1 MPATALSFV
10 VASIGPKTIAGIR
23 LNIFLGRKT
32 MAAMKQNLDEVQ
44 ELKAEIDFL
53 NYKIKNYRSGLIR
66 IVEMESYPIESGST
80 DYDGLY
86 PTGKFALKVLHGEWP
101 DD

>member
-1 MPATALSFV
+1 
-10 VASIGPKTIAGIR
+10 
-23 LNIFLGRKT
+23 
-32 MAAMKQNLDEVQ
+32 MAAMKNQLDDVE
-44 ELKAEIDFL
+44 ELKQEIEFL
-53 NYKIKNYRSGLIR
+53 NYKIMNYRRGLLR
-66 IVEMESYPIESGST
+66 IVEMESYPTESGST